1 MLAALVLTGCEPTD
15 DIGPDGVIRD
25 LDGQALDADDRDADD
40 DDDDGAGADDRDA
53 DDADDAAA
61 DDADVDELD
70 AADDEADADAAEL
83 DAADDDADADA
94 AELDAA
100 DDDAHDGEDSPR
112 RWDVETSGLAFVPSY
127 LEIRAGDSVRF
138 DLGDDHDAVE
148 VDEATWTANGST
160 PKAGG
165 FSVGFGQK
173 VEVPFPVAGTYHY
186 VCTPHVDFGMK
197 GRIVVKP

>member
-40 DDDDGAGADDRDA
+40 DDDDGSDVDELDA
-53 DDADDAAA
+53 DDADDAAD
-61 DDADVDELD
+61 DDADV
-70 AADDEADADAAEL
+70 DAAEL
-83 DAADDDADADA
+83 DAADGDADADA

-100 DDDAHDGEDSPR
+100 DGDADDGEDSPR

>member
-1 MLAALVLTGCEPTD
+1 MRRGVWGVVPAMLAALVLTGCEPTD

-40 DDDDGAGADDRDA
+40 DADDGAGADDRDA
-53 DDADDAAA
+53 DDADDAA
-61 DDADVDELD
+61 
-70 AADDEADADAAEL
+70 
-83 DAADDDADADA
+83 DDDADADA

-100 DDDAHDGEDSPR
+100 DGDADDGEDSPR